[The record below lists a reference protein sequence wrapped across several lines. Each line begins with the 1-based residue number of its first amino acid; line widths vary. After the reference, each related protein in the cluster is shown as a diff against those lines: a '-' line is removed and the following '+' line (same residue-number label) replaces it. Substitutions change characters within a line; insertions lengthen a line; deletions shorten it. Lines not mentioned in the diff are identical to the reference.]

1 MEFKGSSMKKRILLK
16 GPLLTRSGYG
26 EQARFALRAL
36 RSREDLFEIFIQP
49 LSWGKTSWS
58 VQMNEER
65 SWIDAT
71 IEKTIKTQLK
81 YFKIKILKAFYK
93 SARKPT
99 NRY

>member
-36 RSREDLFEIFIQP
+36 KSREDLFEIFIQP

-65 SWIDAT
+65 KWIDAT
-71 IEKTIKTQLK
+71 IENQ
-81 YFKIKILKAFYK
+81 
-93 SARKPT
+93 
-99 NRY
+99 